1 MAAVSHSASMAA
13 QASRPGRPLPKAA
26 KAEPQ
31 AAPAFPSSSLAASAS
46 PAATSRRCSAS
57 SSVARPGLPPSS
69 RSVSAL
75 TEASPVAVL
84 FLGCRGT
91 SAMQARR
98 KATVLRGAFLLR
110 SGSSSACSFQRTH
123 SRFSAL
129 NSFPT
134 RGGGGSASSPAA
146 AAAAA
151 PSACAPISSAPAG
164 ASASAGLL
172 RGGRFLTGAWA
183 AAAGDGGAAFA
194 SAKSRWRIC
203 GRGQA
208 SLGPCL
214 RPPPAQGDDRRA
226 LRKPRTRQSRRKQ
239 AGA

>member
-110 SGSSSACSFQRTH
+110 SGSSSGCSFQRTH

-134 RGGGGSASSPAA
+134 RGGGSSASSP
-146 AAAAA
+146 AAA

-183 AAAGDGGAAFA
+183 AAAGAGGAAIA

-214 RPPPAQGDDRRA
+214 RPPPAHGDDRRA